1 MTFLARGIQAK
12 PVPDNDDVFFLA
24 DSTTGEVLRTIKYS
38 DLLALF
44 GGGSVTDFTD
54 LGDVPAS
61 YTGEALKVVR
71 VNAGETGLEFATIS
85 GSGLTQQQVEG
96 LI

>member
-1 MTFLARGIQAK
+1 MTVFARRLNEK
-12 PVPDNDDVFFLA
+12 SVPVNDDTMIII
-24 DSTTGEVLRTIKYS
+24 DSESGEMIRYIKWS
-38 DLLALF
+38 TLVTLLS
-44 GGGSVTDFTD
+44 GGASAFTD
-54 LGDVPAS
+54 LTDVPAS

>member
-1 MTFLARGIQAK
+1 MAFLKRFPWLSFTGNAGK
-12 PVPDNDDVFFLA
+12 VLA
-24 DSTTGEVLRTIKYS
+24 VNGTETDFELVAPS
-38 DLLALF
+38 
-44 GGGSVTDFTD
+44 GGVTDFTD

-61 YTGEALKVVR
+61 YTGAGLQVVR